1 MCIAAM
7 VMMASAV
14 VQANQCP
21 RGGECPSDSEPQNG
35 VSLLQT
41 KFQMNGTSDSGKES
55 SQQSTEMVL
64 AGMEG
69 GEQTILE
76 TCPVERFSAS
86 LAWLLNQGLLQ
97 ESSSTSLALSRYLE
111 IAEQH
116 RCARPV
122 PGWTVSDKPLII
134 NVGEGTT
141 GTRSLATV
149 MRILGYKTCH
159 WCKEGHW
166 DPEDIDSYDYITDKP
181 SAFLTWE
188 LLQSHP
194 KALFFMT
201 MREPVDWRES
211 RISNHKKHGPALQA
225 VPCGISN
232 QSIASD
238 NALQTYVA
246 YSAWAKC
253 VLPAD
258 RLLVTNFFTNDQSD
272 SEFFDML
279 IDFLQ
284 VHGMQKSDWDKR
296 VADARDAYLNRA
308 PSEWTQHES
317 SVNF

>member
-1 MCIAAM
+1 MYIAAM

-41 KFQMNGTSDSGKES
+41 KLQTNGTSNNSKES
-55 SQQSTEMVL
+55 SPQLTEMVL
-64 AGMEG
+64 AGMGG
-69 GEQTILE
+69 GEHTILE
-76 TCPVERFSAS
+76 TCPVERFNAS
-86 LAWLLNQGLLQ
+86 LGWLLNQGLLQ
-97 ESSSTSLALSRYLE
+97 ESNSTSLALSRYLE

-116 RCARPV
+116 RCARPGS
-122 PGWTVSDKPLII
+122 GWTVSDKPLII

-141 GTRSLATV
+141 GTRSLADV
-149 MRILGYKTCH
+149 MRKLGYRTCH
-159 WCKEGHW
+159 WCRGDQL
-166 DPEDIDSYDYITDKP
+166 DPGEIDSYDYITDRP
-181 SAFLTWE
+181 VPFLTWE
-188 LLQSHP
+188 LLQLYP

-201 MREPVDWRES
+201 MREPVDWRAS
-211 RISNHKKHGPALQA
+211 RFSNHKKHPQAQA

-284 VHGMQKSDWDKR
+284 VHGMQKPGWDML
-296 VADARDAYLNRA
+296 VADARDAYLSRA
-308 PSEWTQHES
+308 H
-317 SVNF
+317 